1 MAKLSVDRAVRRNA
15 MIVLL
20 FFIGAFAL
28 LSLRVLAIQV
38 GDYARYQEIVI
49 DQLTR
54 EAKIN
59 AERGDIYDTNMEVLA
74 TNVTVW
80 RVFISPRDIAAAEE
94 ARLKAKAEGGEKA
107 AAASDIPQ
115 AELIAAGLAE
125 ILGESAEVQA
135 DKVLELAADTKKLDK
150 TVARNV
156 EEEEAK
162 AVRAFIAEHN
172 LQTQIYLE
180 ATTKRAYNYDNLAA
194 HVLGFTGTD
203 GNGLFG
209 LEKEYDEQL
218 SGEPGRYIIAR
229 DAYAREMPFKY
240 QSYIDA
246 KDGYNLVTTIN
257 MRIQYELERQL
268 EATLIESGAG
278 NRVCGI
284 VMDVNTGAIRAM
296 ATKGDFD
303 LNDPW
308 TLDEASAFTLANSG
322 YAEGSEEYKALL
334 SELRYAMWNNK
345 AVTELYEPGSTFKI
359 LTSAMCLEEKVV
371 SPSDP
376 FYCSG
381 SLMVEGWS
389 KPIHCHKTTGHG
401 HVTFTTGLQQSCNP
415 VLMTIAQ
422 RLGISAFVNYFN
434 AFGYMEKTGIDLPG
448 EASTIFHS
456 SMSIVDL
463 ATASFGQNFKVT
475 PINQLTAI
483 CAVANGGYLVTPH
496 LYDRFVDDEGNVIE
510 RYTETA
516 RRQVV
521 STETCRTLIDILEE
535 GVSGDGGAKNAYV
548 AGYRV
553 AAKTGTSEK
562 RDKLDA
568 NGEKSFRVGSCVAFA
583 PAEDPQIAVLIMVDE
598 PMNGRVYGSIVAAP
612 YVANLLK
619 VVLPYMGIEAS
630 YTEAELAKLEV
641 NLLDYTGWLVED
653 AITSMGYVELD
664 YTVVGDGTKVTAQI
678 PAGGSQ
684 LAKDTGRV
692 IFYCGD
698 AQPEDTVTVPDV
710 MGRSASAANKL
721 LIDAGLNIRIEGTQ
735 NYQSGAGA
743 VVVAQSPAGDTV
755 VTPGTIVTV
764 EFRYLDGTD

>member
-1 MAKLSVDRAVRRNA
+1 MAKLSVDPHVRGKARLVILVFVCA
-15 MIVLL
+15 FLL
-20 FFIGAFAL
+20 L
-28 LSLRVLAIQV
+28 TVRVLAIQI
-38 GDYARYQEIVI
+38 GDFDRYQQIVV

-54 EAKIN
+54 EATIN

-80 RVFISPRDIAAAEE
+80 RVFISPKDIVAGEKERLEVIAKGGEAAE
-94 ARLKAKAEGGEKA
+94 KAPRVPL
-107 AAASDIPQ
+107 D
-115 AELIAAGLAE
+115 ELIADGLSE
-125 ILGESAEVQA
+125 ILGVSRDEVLKQTTYTNKQ
-135 DKVLELAADTKKLDK
+135 DRTI
-150 TVARNV
+150 ARDV
-156 EEEEAK
+156 EEEQADQ
-162 AVRAFIAEHN
+162 VRAFIDEYGLESQVH
-172 LQTQIYLE
+172 LE
-180 ATTKRAYNYDNLAA
+180 AGTKRAYLYDNLAA
-194 HVLGFTGTD
+194 HVLGFTGAEGT
-203 GNGLFG
+203 GLFG
-209 LEKEYDEQL
+209 LEKKYDEQL
-218 SGEPGRYIIAR
+218 SGEAGQYIIAR
-229 DAYAREMPFKY
+229 DAYHREMPFKY
-240 QSYIDA
+240 ESYIEA
-246 KDGYNLVTTIN
+246 EDGLNMVTTIDL
-257 MRIQYELERQL
+257 RIQYELERQL
-268 EATLIESGAG
+268 EATLADSGAA

-284 VMDVNTGAIRAM
+284 AMDVKTGAIRAM

-308 TLDEASAFTLANSG
+308 TLNEVSALTLANSG

-334 SELRYAMWNNK
+334 NELRYAMWNNK

-359 LTSAMCLEEKVV
+359 ITSAMCLEEDVV
-371 SPSDP
+371 SPSDQ

-381 SLMVEGWS
+381 GLIVEGWS

-422 RLGISAFVNYFN
+422 RLGIDKFVSYFS
-434 AFGYMEKTGIDLPG
+434 AFGYKEKTGIDLPG

-456 SMSIVDL
+456 TMGNVDL

-475 PINQLTAI
+475 PIAQLTAI

-496 LYDRFVDDEGNVIE
+496 LLEAFVDGDGNVVE
-510 RYTETA
+510 RYEETE

-521 STETCRTLIDILEE
+521 SAETCETLVQILEE

-553 AAKTGTSEK
+553 AAKTGTSQK
-562 RDKLDA
+562 RDKMDE
-568 NGEKSFRVGSCVAFA
+568 NGEDTLRVGSCVAFA

-598 PMNGRVYGSIVAAP
+598 PMNGSVYGSIVAAP
-612 YVANLLK
+612 YVANFLK

-653 AITSMGYVELD
+653 AVTSMGYVGLD
-664 YTVVGDGTKVTAQI
+664 YKIVGEGTKVTAQI

-684 LAKDTGRV
+684 LAKDTGCV

-698 AQPEDTVTVPDV
+698 AAPKDSVTVPNV

-721 LIDAGLNIRIEGTQ
+721 LIDAGLNVRIEGTQ
-735 NYQSGAGA
+735 NYQSGVGA
-743 VVVAQSPAGDTV
+743 VVVAQSPAADTV

>member
-1 MAKLSVDRAVRRNA
+1 MAKLAVDRQVRRNA
-15 MIVLL
+15 MIVIMA
-20 FFIGAFAL
+20 FICLFAL
-28 LSLRVLAIQV
+28 LALRVLAIQV
-38 GDYARYQEIVI
+38 GDYERYQEKVI
-49 DQLTR
+49 DQMTR
-54 EAKIN
+54 ESKIN

-94 ARLKAKAEGGEKA
+94 ERLEAKAAGGEEA
-107 AAASDIPQ
+107 AAASNLPQ
-115 AELIAAGLAE
+115 AELIAQGLAS
-125 ILGESAEVQA
+125 ILDVTEE
-135 DKVLELAADTKKLDK
+135 KVLELAADTAKLDK

-156 EEEEAK
+156 EEEQAEQI
-162 AVRAFIAEHN
+162 RAFIDQHDLE
-172 LQTQIYLE
+172 TQIYLE
-180 ATTKRAYNYDNLAA
+180 AGTKRAYNYDNLAA

-203 GNGLFG
+203 GSGLFG
-209 LEKEYDEQL
+209 LEKKYDEAL
-218 SGEPGRYIIAR
+218 SGEPGHYIVAR
-229 DAYAREMPFKY
+229 DAYSREMPFKY
-240 QSYIDA
+240 QSYVDA
-246 KDGYNLVTTIN
+246 EDGLNMVTTID

-268 EATLIESGAG
+268 EATLEESGAA
-278 NRVCGI
+278 NRVCGVAI
-284 VMDVNTGAIRAM
+284 DPNTGAVLAM
-296 ATKGDFD
+296 AVKPDYD

-308 TLDEASAFTLANSG
+308 TLDSDSLEKLLNSG
-322 YAEGSEEYKALL
+322 YAEGSDEYKALQ

-345 AVTELYEPGSTFKI
+345 AITELYEPGSTFKI
-359 LTSAMCLEEKVV
+359 ITSAMCLEEGVV
-371 SPSDP
+371 KPTDE
-376 FYCSG
+376 FNCSG
-381 SLMVEGWS
+381 GLMVEGWS

-422 RLGISAFVNYFN
+422 RLGIEKFVSYFN

-475 PINQLTAI
+475 PIAQLTAI

-496 LYDRFVDDEGNVIE
+496 LLKAFVDDDGNVVE
-510 RYTETA
+510 SYDATA

-521 STETCRTLIDILEE
+521 STEICETLIDILEE
-535 GVSGDGGAKNAYV
+535 GVSGNGGAKNAYV

-562 RDKLDA
+562 RDKADA
-568 NGEKSFRVGSCVAFA
+568 NGEYSLRVGSCVGFA
-583 PAEDPQIAVLIMVDE
+583 PAENPQIAVLIMVDE
-598 PMNGRVYGSIVAAP
+598 PMNGSVYGSVVAAP
-612 YVANLLK
+612 YVANFLK
-619 VVLPYMGIEAS
+619 VVLPYMGVEAS
-630 YTEAELAKLEV
+630 YTEEELAKLEV

-653 AITSMGYVELD
+653 AVKSMGYVGLD

-684 LAKDTGRV
+684 LAKDTGKV
-692 IFYCGD
+692 IFYCGE
-698 AQPEDTVTVPDV
+698 AQPENTVTVPDV
-710 MGRSASAANKL
+710 MGKSASAANKL
-721 LIDAGLNIRIEGTQ
+721 LINAGLNVRIEGTQ
-735 NYQSGAGA
+735 NYQNGTGA
-743 VVVAQSPAGDTV
+743 VVVSQSPAAEAV